1 MARAGRLVRLLVA
14 AGTVFGVLAG
24 AAVVGI
30 APAAATSTTLYVG
43 PGGGTGNCNSPAYS
57 TIQSAVIAASS
68 GDTVQVC
75 PGTYP
80 EQVTIDKSLTLLGDP
95 GSGAAGPGSNA
106 PVLDGTTL
114 SSGSACVAFDLTDGV
129 TDVTISGFVIKSY
142 RCGTT
147 VTSNVGIR
155 AWNETTGTSNVS
167 VTHDSFSD
175 ILWAAVLVGSDYS
188 SVQQTGWTVSNNVVA
203 IGPWSSNDNV
213 YGIELTNTMNSTVS
227 NNTVSG
233 GYQAILTQP
242 RGTSDNITISGNT
255 VTNNE
260 NAGIQI
266 APYSGATAQNIDVTG
281 NSINTGS
288 TGIHVGNLG
297 TVSGIDINENAI
309 TAPTVV
315 GIENDSSVS
324 LDATDNWW
332 GCAGGPNTAG
342 CTTTSGAGAVTSNPW
357 LATLG
362 LSPSFQVA
370 KVGSNATVSA
380 TLHDSNGA
388 FVSAPLDVVFTTSPN
403 VASASSSLSLG
414 TASFTFTDT
423 TPEVVTVDAAVAFG
437 AGPTAS
443 SLTGSASVSFAAA
456 TTTSVVA
463 SPNPSPAGS
472 SVTLTATVSPAKG
485 TGTVEFLNGASPI
498 TGCTAVPL
506 TSAGTATCGT
516 SFASAGTYTV
526 SATYSGN
533 TYYSGST
540 GTTTVTVNPAASTT
554 ALSLSSGSIAYGH
567 EQAETMSVTVSAQ
580 SSTLVPTGTVTI
592 SAGSATICAIT
603 LVDGKGSCTL
613 SASQLQRGT
622 YELVA
627 TFAGNADVNGSSS
640 PASSLV
646 VTVKSAI
653 DYYVALLHGLWVA
666 NGEPRIGTA
675 KYRAIAHEAWIEAG
689 KPKLPPLLFKQA
701 HAGA

>member
-1 MARAGRLVRLLVA
+1 MAQYQSDPVGAPSFGSPGEYFDVSLSPGSTFTSLTLTDCNLSGGTSLEWWNPGMSAWEPVSNEIFSPGPPACVTATFTNSTIPNLAELT
-14 AGTVFGVLAG
+14 GTVF
-24 AAVVGI
+24 AVR
-30 APAAATSTTLYVG
+30 
-43 PGGGTGNCNSPAYS
+43 
-57 TIQSAVIAASS
+57 
-68 GDTVQVC
+68 
-75 PGTYP
+75 
-80 EQVTIDKSLTLLGDP
+80 SL
-95 GSGAAGPGSNA
+95 
-106 PVLDGTTL
+106 V
-114 SSGSACVAFDLTDGV
+114 
-129 TDVTISGFVIKSY
+129 
-142 RCGTT
+142 
-147 VTSNVGIR
+147 
-155 AWNETTGTSNVS
+155 E
-167 VTHDSFSD
+167 
-175 ILWAAVLVGSDYS
+175 
-188 SVQQTGWTVSNNVVA
+188 
-203 IGPWSSNDNV
+203 
-213 YGIELTNTMNSTVS
+213 
-227 NNTVSG
+227 
-233 GYQAILTQP
+233 
-242 RGTSDNITISGNT
+242 
-255 VTNNE
+255 
-260 NAGIQI
+260 
-266 APYSGATAQNIDVTG
+266 
-281 NSINTGS
+281 
-288 TGIHVGNLG
+288 
-297 TVSGIDINENAI
+297 
-309 TAPTVV
+309 
-315 GIENDSSVS
+315 
-324 LDATDNWW
+324 
-332 GCAGGPNTAG
+332 
-342 CTTTSGAGAVTSNPW
+342 
-357 LATLG
+357 
-362 LSPSFQVA
+362 
-370 KVGSNATVSA
+370 
-380 TLHDSNGA
+380 
-388 FVSAPLDVVFTTSPN
+388 
-403 VASASSSLSLG
+403 
-414 TASFTFTDT
+414 
-423 TPEVVTVDAAVAFG
+423 
-437 AGPTAS
+437 
-443 SLTGSASVSFAAA
+443 

-472 SVTLTATVSPAKG
+472 SVTLTATVSPATA
-485 TGTVEFLNGASPI
+485 TGTVEFSNGATPI

-506 TSAGTATCGT
+506 TPAGTATCVT

-675 KYRAIAHEAWIEAG
+675 KYRSIAHEAWIEAG